1 MKMLKNANFTL
12 LSLVMGFVLTSCN
25 NVHYIECSS
34 IDANDISYRSYNANR
49 EMYRLVIEFRAA
61 GEKVDG
67 GTVEENQPIYIY
79 VDFYKNS
86 PITSIPTSLTYEN
99 GGPYGYTKIDYV
111 KTIGTYISYRRYFIS
126 SDEKK
131 IKTEEVSF
139 EPVDAP
145 YDKEVQGKP
154 AFRYEFESY
163 YLSLSV
169 ITIHRNEIIDVN
181 PDYELSYTYLE
192 KQK

>member
-1 MKMLKNANFTL
+1 MNIFKKANFAL
-12 LSLVMGFVLTSCN
+12 LSLTAVLVLTSCN
-25 NVHYIECSS
+25 NVRYIECSS
-34 IDANDISYRSYNANR
+34 IDANDTYYRSYNADC

-86 PITSIPTSLTYEN
+86 PITSIPNSLTYEN

-139 EPVDAP
+139 EPVDVP
-145 YDKEVQGKP
+145 YDNEVQGKA
-154 AFRYEFESY
+154 AFRYEYESY
-163 YLSLSV
+163 YLSLLV
-169 ITIHRNEIIDVN
+169 ITEHRNEIIDVN

-192 KQK
+192 